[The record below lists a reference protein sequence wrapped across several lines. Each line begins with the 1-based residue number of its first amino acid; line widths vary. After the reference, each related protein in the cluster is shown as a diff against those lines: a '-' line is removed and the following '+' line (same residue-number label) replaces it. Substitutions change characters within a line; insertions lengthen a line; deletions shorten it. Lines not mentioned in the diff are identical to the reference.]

1 MISGITDRADVD
13 ERNECVTDR
22 LEATGVEEV
31 FTWHPTYAGKS
42 VAEVRSIVAED
53 IARDQR
59 AYSLAMEG
67 AEHAEGASLTTIVEL
82 ERRWS
87 PYDFDWAEMDANV
100 LAGRIVAFEQEREVR
115 QELIPFAEHRSTRGD
130 GPPESADR
138 PEPGRSLPIMK
149 IGAAI
154 LVLLI
159 IVFLIAIA
167 L

>member
-1 MISGITDRADVD
+1 
-13 ERNECVTDR
+13 
-22 LEATGVEEV
+22 VEES

-87 PYDFDWAEMDANV
+87 PYDFDWAEMDASV
-100 LAGRIVAFEQEREVR
+100 LAGRIVAFEQERERR
-115 QELIPFAEHRSTRGD
+115 QELIPFAEHRSTRGMSTTD
-130 GPPESADR
+130 PAVKTPPAR
-138 PEPGRSLPIMK
+138 NLPIMK
-149 IGAAI
+149 IGAGI
-154 LVLLI
+154 LVLLV
-159 IVFLIAIA
+159 IVFLIIV